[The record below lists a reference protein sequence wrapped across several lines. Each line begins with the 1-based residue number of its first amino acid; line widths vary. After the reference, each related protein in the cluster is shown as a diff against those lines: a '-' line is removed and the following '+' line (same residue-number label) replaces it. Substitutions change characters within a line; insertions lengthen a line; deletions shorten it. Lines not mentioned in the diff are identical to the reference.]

1 MFNPRDII
9 QAKRD
14 GEALSEAQI
23 DAWITG
29 YTAGDIGDDQM
40 AALAMAICFQG
51 MNRAETVRWT
61 AAMRDSGG
69 QVEFGDHDAVRVDK
83 HSTGGVGDKV
93 SIPLAPLVAACGVQV
108 PMISGRGLGYT
119 GGTLDKLDSIPGY
132 RSDLSLP
139 EFVAAVR
146 ANGASI
152 IGQTAEL
159 APADRKLYAL
169 RDVTATVACEPLIV
183 ASILSKKLCEGL
195 DVLVLDVKCGS
206 GAFMPDIESARSLA
220 RSLVDV
226 AKANGVRAG
235 ALVTA
240 MDQPIGRMIG
250 NALEIRESIDILRG
264 TGPADTWNLC
274 LELGARMLLLAGEV
288 RDVGDGRELIS
299 AARNSGRAL
308 RRFAE
313 MIETQGGDPR
323 VVDDLDLLPTAPH
336 TIPVLSPFTGE
347 LARID
352 AMDVARAAHALG
364 AGRDRSDDAV
374 DPRVGVE
381 LLVEPGEV
389 LKEGQPVALLH
400 ADQLGVDE
408 ARARVVQSMSSG
420 PCARPRADRVLDWIE

>member
-1 MFNPRDII
+1 MFNPRDMI

-14 GEALSEAQI
+14 GHAFSDEQI
-23 DAWITG
+23 DAWIAG
-29 YTAGDIGDDQM
+29 YTAGEIGDDQM

-61 AAMRDSGG
+61 AAMRDSGA
-69 QVEFGDHDAVRVDK
+69 QVEFGDNDAVRIDK
-83 HSTGGVGDKV
+83 HSTGGVGDKI

-139 EFVAAVR
+139 EFIAAVR
-146 ANGASI
+146 TNGASI
-152 IGQTAEL
+152 VGQTAEL
-159 APADRKLYAL
+159 APADRKFYAL

-195 DVLVLDVKCGS
+195 DALVLDVKCGS
-206 GAFMPDIESARSLA
+206 GAFMRDLDSARSLA

-226 AKANGVRAG
+226 AKANGVRTG

-264 TGPADTWNLC
+264 QGPADSWNLC

-299 AARNSGRAL
+299 AARSSGRAL

-313 MIETQGGDPR
+313 MIETQGGDPH
-323 VVDDLDLLPTAPH
+323 VVDRPDLLPTAPR
-336 TIPVLSPFTGE
+336 TVEVLSPFSDE
-347 LARID
+347 LAAFD
-352 AMDVARAAHALG
+352 AMSIARAAHALG

-374 DPRVGVE
+374 DPRVGIE

-389 LKEGQPVALLH
+389 VAAGQPVALLH
-400 ADQLGVDE
+400 VDSRGVDE
-408 ARARVVQSMSSG
+408 ARDRVLESMTAG
-420 PCARPRADRVLDWIE
+420 PCQQPRADRVLDWVE